1 MSEPMPEGMRVR
13 DHAGMWRPARD
24 LDPAEVTSR
33 RGGRVRPTQYVA
45 NRLIVRGR
53 PDGDDA
59 VLVALRDR
67 ARARGLALEEVA
79 LHPGASREGESLLDA
94 RHGVAFQVTGNESSV
109 GEADAW
115 DLMDEVAEV
124 LGDDD
129 RPRVSLDHLV
139 LGHQKW
145 EPHGPPGTR
154 SPASFLG
161 PAPLRAHGEGTTP
174 FVTAEGAARPVI
186 AVLDSGIGAHPWFEE
201 PGTVVIR
208 DATVDGE
215 PIGTS
220 AEDEPLYD
228 CEVRGRRR
236 DRADE
241 LDTYAGHGTFV
252 AGVVHQVCP
261 DAAILPVRV
270 FGGDGRV
277 SEWDLARTLEK
288 LLEYHLR
295 GVAGQEG
302 FHPVDVVVLSAGF
315 YAEHPEDDDDY
326 EGVLRG
332 RLRDL
337 RRVGVL
343 VVLSA
348 GNDGSARPT
357 YPAAWAPK
365 VYRTEAGAVPRD
377 PSDLRPDYTPLLA
390 VTAMNPDGSLAD
402 FSNDG
407 PWVTAVRNGVRVV
420 SSMPT
425 TFDGSQEPWK
435 SGDGLRQSLDPDNFV
450 GGFGTWSGTSFA
462 APTLAGELAGAV
474 LAARVTAA
482 VGGNGLNGS
491 ISARVAAAW
500 NAVAAVGD
508 LYARAPAMAG

>member
-1 MSEPMPEGMRVR
+1 MPESELRVR
-13 DHAGMWRPARD
+13 DHFGTWRPARD

-33 RGGRVRPTQYVA
+33 RGGRVMPTQYVSD
-45 NRLIVRGR
+45 RLIVRGR
-53 PDGDDA
+53 SDGEDA
-59 VLVALRDR
+59 VMAAVRDR
-67 ARARGLALEEVA
+67 AQARGLAIEEVA
-79 LHPGASREGESLLDA
+79 LQLAASREGENPLDS
-94 RHGVAFQVTGNESSV
+94 RHGVVFQVAAGEDSV
-109 GEADAW
+109 GDGDAW

-124 LGDDD
+124 LAEDD
-129 RPRVSLDHLV
+129 RSRVSLDHLV
-139 LGHQKW
+139 VGHQKW
-145 EPHGPPGTR
+145 EPHGPPSSR

-161 PAPLRAHGEGTTP
+161 PAPLRAHAEGTTP
-174 FVTAEGAARPVI
+174 FVTAAGVARPVV

-201 PGTVVIR
+201 AGNIVIR
-208 DATVDGE
+208 DAMVDGE
-215 PIGTS
+215 PLGTS

-241 LDTYAGHGTFV
+241 LDTYAGHGTFI

-295 GVAGQEG
+295 GIAGQKG

-326 EGVLRG
+326 DGVLRG

-365 VYRTEAGAVPRD
+365 VHRTEGRVVPRD
-377 PSDLRPDYTPLLA
+377 PADVRPDYTPLLA

-425 TFDGSQEPWK
+425 TFDGAQEPWR

-462 APTLAGELAGAV
+462 APTLAGELARAV
-474 LAARVTAA
+474 LAARVATTE
-482 VGGNGLNGS
+482 GGNGPSDG

-508 LYARAPAMAG
+508 LYVEVPAMAG